1 MSVSKFISVG
11 TLFAML
17 VIVLERLLEPLYSK
31 SNYICAVLSDP
42 NFSFS
47 LFSFLWI
54 VLKVWSRGMMCFTF
68 SLSAHCVPNSP
79 MWYSTFPIDPG
90 TLDTMLTRILMVR
103 RYTKNLQSQIR
114 RLWCWIIRLKWKW
127 GSYFH
132 TCWYAPNCEC
142 IQLWSDKSQVLL
154 TWLWDNGKQTTREP
168 QCGCTNENWRKEY
181 ELRNLVLWQWYSS

>member
-1 MSVSKFISVG
+1 MWFLGVG
-11 TLFAML
+11 KNMQLS
-17 VIVLERLLEPLYSK
+17 RLLLSINVCKLVYLCGYIVCNVSHSTKDWPLYSK

-42 NFSFS
+42 NFLS

-68 SLSAHCVPNSP
+68 SLSASCVPNSP

-90 TLDTMLTRILMVR
+90 DPGHHVNTYSHGEGGHLRTC
-103 RYTKNLQSQIR
+103 QSQIR

-142 IQLWSDKSQVLL
+142 IQLWKTISPRSFL
-154 TWLWDNGKQTTREP
+154 TWLWDNGKQ
-168 QCGCTNENWRKEY
+168 
-181 ELRNLVLWQWYSS
+181 S